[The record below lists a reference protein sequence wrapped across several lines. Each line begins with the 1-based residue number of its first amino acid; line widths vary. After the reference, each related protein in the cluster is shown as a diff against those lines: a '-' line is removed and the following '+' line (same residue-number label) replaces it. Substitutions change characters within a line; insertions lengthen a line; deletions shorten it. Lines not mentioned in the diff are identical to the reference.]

1 MRELNIESFLMGK
14 AVRNLSG
21 HERGVAARE
30 FFGLDKLDAKKESV
44 SFVISPDIDAIA
56 SSFFQGMFA
65 KSVRNFSTD
74 EEFLEHYRFRANP
87 TVFRQI
93 EQGIRRIR
101 TKRGSA
107 FAH

>member
-1 MRELNIESFLMGK
+1 MSELNIESFLKGK

-30 FFGLDKLDAKKESV
+30 FFGLDKLDARKERV
-44 SFVISPDIDAIA
+44 LFVIPPDVDAIA
-56 SSFFQGMFA
+56 SSFFQGMFS

-74 EEFLEHYRFRANP
+74 KEFLEHYRFQANP
-87 TVFRQI
+87 TVYRQI